1 VAELSFLIREAPRS
15 TGQLLQLTHYQG
27 SLAPTRVLFIRLVV
41 YPPLRRAE
49 HLVVARRC
57 RWPPLRSPLVSN
69 AAPWASTAGNKFR
82 EVARTTENP
91 TTKLLAEGL
100 TYLTESL
107 TELNAELAHVEKQI
121 QALRSAMTV
130 SGQSWTGA
138 VPMKT

>member
-1 VAELSFLIREAPRS
+1 M
-15 TGQLLQLTHYQG
+15 
-27 SLAPTRVLFIRLVV
+27 
-41 YPPLRRAE
+41 
-49 HLVVARRC
+49 
-57 RWPPLRSPLVSN
+57 SN

-130 SGQSWTGA
+130 SGRSWTGA
-138 VPMKT
+138 VPRKT